1 MLQSNG
7 VGTAVIARHNVSLAA
22 NPLQIV
28 RRGSCHGV
36 RKKRKPV
43 QLDVNGHCGWS
54 FFRGRFQSATQS
66 PGHSRIE
73 ILELQSSLLQRNL
86 FKILI
91 DAHEVFP
98 REARNHI
105 LARSCCRFSCA
116 RQAESSDHIDVVN
129 LEELSSCAER
139 LLTAIA

>member
-1 MLQSNG
+1 MVPTHPVPRDENREAAAMRRIVLQFEASRALQSRVGALMLQSNG

-54 FFRGRFQSATQS
+54 FFRGPLS
-66 PGHSRIE
+66 E
-73 ILELQSSLLQRNL
+73 RNP
-86 FKILI
+86 
-91 DAHEVFP
+91 EP
-98 REARNHI
+98 RPLPNRN
-105 LARSCCRFSCA
+105 
-116 RQAESSDHIDVVN
+116 
-129 LEELSSCAER
+129 
-139 LLTAIA
+139 T

>member
-43 QLDVNGHCGWS
+43 QLDVNGHCGLS
-54 FFRGRFQSATQS
+54 FFRGGFQSATQS
-66 PGHSRIE
+66 PCHFRIE
-73 ILELQSSLLQRNL
+73 MLELQSALLQRNL

-98 REARNHI
+98 M
-105 LARSCCRFSCA
+105 RSKKSYLSA
-116 RQAESSDHIDVVN
+116 DVVS
-129 LEELSSCAER
+129 LFK
-139 LLTAIA
+139 